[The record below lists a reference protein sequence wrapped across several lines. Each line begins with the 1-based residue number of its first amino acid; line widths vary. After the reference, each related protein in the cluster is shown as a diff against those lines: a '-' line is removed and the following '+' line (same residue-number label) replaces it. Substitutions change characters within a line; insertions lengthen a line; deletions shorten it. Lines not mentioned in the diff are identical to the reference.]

1 MKRKHQSFWRKK
13 NAEKDLTFRNDW
25 AFWWFGNI
33 IILPKICCSVAL
45 VTGTFPI
52 VPLYFWRVLIQRF
65 ISETKSF
72 TPNSASL
79 SSTRRVQRSILDLRS
94 IFRQTYDLASASASK
109 CCAIQNLWG
118 LSNEILCIWMAGR
131 QSCKRLK
138 FQLRT
143 NALSWACEK
152 LYYTNSFLFSNR
164 YYKLKSLFF

>member
-1 MKRKHQSFWRKK
+1 MKREYNFDFESIPSERAKITHDAIFENWRGNISHFDEK

-45 VTGTFPI
+45 VTGTF
-52 VPLYFWRVLIQRF
+52 PLYFWRVLIQRF

-94 IFRQTYDLASASASK
+94 IFRQTYDLASASSSATFLTRW
-109 CCAIQNLWG
+109 CTIQKLWG
-118 LSNEILCIWMAGR
+118 LSNEILWFCVAYGV
-131 QSCKRLK
+131 
-138 FQLRT
+138 
-143 NALSWACEK
+143 
-152 LYYTNSFLFSNR
+152 
-164 YYKLKSLFF
+164 

>member
-1 MKRKHQSFWRKK
+1 MMQYLKIEEETSVILTKK

-45 VTGTFPI
+45 VTGTF
-52 VPLYFWRVLIQRF
+52 PLYFWRVLIQRF

-94 IFRQTYDLASASASK
+94 IFRQTYDLASASSSATFLTRW
-109 CCAIQNLWG
+109 CTIQKLWG
-118 LSNEILCIWMAGR
+118 LSNEILYICVAIGAVKLLEVKVGG
-131 QSCKRLK
+131 
-138 FQLRT
+138 LR
-143 NALSWACEK
+143 K
-152 LYYTNSFLFSNR
+152 LPNVCLTAHP
-164 YYKLKSLFF
+164 